1 MILAS
6 RQVEKPVSSRK
17 TPASPIHRKC
27 YTISMPAKKSLSKP
41 PAKPPANKADN
52 PKSASNKAAKPKHAR
67 RTTKAKTK
75 PAKWRNAL
83 IAILL
88 LTAMAAVL
96 SGLVYAYF
104 NQLSPRRPTALS
116 DEQYYFT
123 DSRYSGIR
131 SKFVTRQTNR
141 EKVSIE
147 YPLTKN
153 NKINKTVAQAID
165 RADSDFRYA
174 ATNILTFDQPLTE
187 TISYQVTHNNSVAL
201 SIIVNIKQDMHGAH
215 PVSLTHFWTFDKKSG
230 EVISLS
236 DLTEQSEKAAEEIVA
251 AARNNI
257 NETIKDRRQAE
268 LDLSET
274 ITQETL
280 SNFVITDGGN
290 SLAWPIG
297 QASLLPSAY
306 GEMTIKVPIAA
317 VAKYL
322 QNPTAR
328 KLANIPKPPE
338 PKPAP
343 APAAP
348 VPAPTTGNKV
358 IALTFDDGPGLYTA
372 QLLDILDQH
381 GAKATFFLIGSKVSS
396 QANVVHSIHARGHQ
410 LGNHSWSHPELP
422 KLPVNQI
429 AGEIDRTNDAIKQA
443 TGVTPT
449 ILRPPYGAVNGVVLE
464 QLRLRGMSSIL
475 WSVDTRDW
483 ADRNSEIVCS
493 RAVAGARPGAII
505 LMHDIHQTSVS
516 AVPCIL
522 SALKQQGYSF
532 VTVQGLLGNMA
543 AGAGY
548 P

>member
-1 MILAS
+1 
-6 RQVEKPVSSRK
+6 
-17 TPASPIHRKC
+17 
-27 YTISMPAKKSLSKP
+27 MPARGSRTKLIRKKQSKP
-41 PAKPPANKADN
+41 EVYISKKRIVVRFVILFFVVV
-52 PKSASNKAAKPKHAR
+52 AAG
-67 RTTKAKTK
+67 
-75 PAKWRNAL
+75 
-83 IAILL
+83 L
-88 LTAMAAVL
+88 LTFIHL
-96 SGLVYAYF
+96 QF
-104 NQLSPRRPTALS
+104 NQQLMRQPTPLS
-116 DEQYYFT
+116 DEKYYFT
-123 DSRYSGIR
+123 DSRYSEIR
-131 SKFVTRQTNR
+131 SKFVIRQTSR

-147 YPLTKN
+147 YPITKN
-153 NKINKTVAQAID
+153 NKINKTIAQVITRDD
-165 RADSDFRYA
+165 RDFRYI
-174 ATNILTFDQPLTE
+174 ATNVLSFNQPMTE
-187 TISYQVTHNNSVAL
+187 TISYQITHNNSAAL

-230 EVISLS
+230 EVITLN
-236 DLTEQSEKAAEEIVA
+236 DLTEQSEKAAEEIVV

-257 NETIKDRRQAE
+257 NETIKQRQQAE

-322 QNPTAR
+322 QNPTAQ

-343 APAAP
+343 KPTPA
-348 VPAPTTGNKV
+348 TSSGGKV
-358 IALTFDDGPGLYTA
+358 IALTFDDGPGPHTA
-372 QLLDILDQH
+372 HLLDILDQY
-381 GAKATFFLIGSKVSS
+381 GAKATFFLIGSKVSG
-396 QANVVHSIHARGHQ
+396 QASIVRSIHARGHQ

-422 KLPVNQI
+422 KLPVDQI

-443 TGVTPT
+443 TGVTPA

-483 ADRNSEIVCS
+483 ADRNSDIVCS
-493 RAVAGARPGAII
+493 RAVAGARPGVVI
-505 LMHDIHQTSVS
+505 LMHDIHQTSVG

-522 SALKQQGYSF
+522 SSLKQQGYSF
-532 VTVQGLLGNMA
+532 VTVQGLLGNMTP
-543 AGAGY
+543 GAGY

>member
-1 MILAS
+1 M
-6 RQVEKPVSSRK
+6 R
-17 TPASPIHRKC
+17 
-27 YTISMPAKKSLSKP
+27 
-41 PAKPPANKADN
+41 
-52 PKSASNKAAKPKHAR
+52 
-67 RTTKAKTK
+67 
-75 PAKWRNAL
+75 L
-83 IAILL
+83 IALL
-88 LTAMAAVL
+88 
-96 SGLVYAYF
+96 
-104 NQLSPRRPTALS
+104 
-116 DEQYYFT
+116 
-123 DSRYSGIR
+123 R
-131 SKFVTRQTNR
+131 SKY
-141 EKVSIE
+141 KDS
-147 YPLTKN
+147 
-153 NKINKTVAQAID
+153 VAQAID

-230 EVISLS
+230 EVISLN
-236 DLTEQSEKAAEEIVA
+236 DLTEQSEKAAGEIVE
-251 AARNNI
+251 AARNNLK
-257 NETIKDRRQAE
+257 ETIKQRRQAE
-268 LDLSET
+268 LDLNET

-280 SNFVITDGGN
+280 SNFVIIDSGN

-306 GEMTIKVPIAA
+306 GEMTIKLPIAA

-328 KLANIPKPPE
+328 KLANVPKPPE
-338 PKPAP
+338 PKPKP

-348 VPAPTTGNKV
+348 TVADSGSKV
-358 IALTFDDGPGLYTA
+358 IALTFDDGPGPYTA

-396 QANVVHSIHARGHQ
+396 QANVVRSIHARGHQ
-410 LGNHSWSHPELP
+410 LGNHSWSHSELP
-422 KLPVNQI
+422 KLPADQI
-429 AGEIDRTNDAIKQA
+429 ASEIDRTNDAIKQA
-443 TGVTPT
+443 TGVTPA
-449 ILRPPYGAVNGVVLE
+449 ILRPPYGAVNSAVLE
-464 QLRLRGMSSIL
+464 QLRLHGMSLVL

-483 ADRNSEIVCS
+483 ADRNSDIVCS
-493 RAVAGARPGAII
+493 RAVAGARPGAVI
-505 LMHDIHQTSVS
+505 LMHDIHQTSVG

>member
-1 MILAS
+1 MLARGS
-6 RQVEKPVSSRK
+6 RTKLIRK
-17 TPASPIHRKC
+17 KQ
-27 YTISMPAKKSLSKP
+27 SKP
-41 PAKPPANKADN
+41 EVYISKKRIVVRFVILFFVVV
-52 PKSASNKAAKPKHAR
+52 AAG
-67 RTTKAKTK
+67 
-75 PAKWRNAL
+75 
-83 IAILL
+83 L
-88 LTAMAAVL
+88 LTFIHL
-96 SGLVYAYF
+96 QF
-104 NQLSPRRPTALS
+104 NQQLMRQPTPLS
-116 DEQYYFT
+116 DEKYYFT
-123 DSRYSGIR
+123 DSRYSEIR
-131 SKFVTRQTNR
+131 SKFVIRQTSR

-147 YPLTKN
+147 YPITKN
-153 NKINKTVAQAID
+153 NKINKTIAQVITRDD
-165 RADSDFRYA
+165 RDFRYI
-174 ATNILTFDQPLTE
+174 ATNVLSFNQPMTE
-187 TISYQVTHNNSVAL
+187 TISYQITHNNSAAL
-201 SIIVNIKQDMHGAH
+201 SIIVNIKQDIHGAH

-257 NETIKDRRQAE
+257 KETIKQRQQAE

-306 GEMTIKVPIAA
+306 GEMTIKVPIDA

-343 APAAP
+343 KPAPAVPA
-348 VPAPTTGNKV
+348 PAPTTGNKV
-358 IALTFDDGPGLYTA
+358 IALTFDDGPGPYTA
-372 QLLDILDQH
+372 HLLDVLDQY

-396 QANVVHSIHARGHQ
+396 QANVVRSIHARGHQ

-422 KLPVNQI
+422 KLPVDQI

-443 TGVTPT
+443 TGVTPA

-505 LMHDIHQTSVS
+505 LMHDIHQTSVG

-543 AGAGY
+543 PGAGY

>member
-1 MILAS
+1 
-6 RQVEKPVSSRK
+6 
-17 TPASPIHRKC
+17 
-27 YTISMPAKKSLSKP
+27 MPARGSRTKLIRKKQSKP
-41 PAKPPANKADN
+41 EVYISKKRIVVRFVILFFVVI
-52 PKSASNKAAKPKHAR
+52 AAG
-67 RTTKAKTK
+67 
-75 PAKWRNAL
+75 
-83 IAILL
+83 L
-88 LTAMAAVL
+88 LTFIHL
-96 SGLVYAYF
+96 QF
-104 NQLSPRRPTALS
+104 NQQLMRQPTPLS
-116 DEQYYFT
+116 DEKYYFT
-123 DSRYSGIR
+123 DSRYSEIR
-131 SKFVTRQTNR
+131 SKFVIRQTSR

-147 YPLTKN
+147 YPITKN
-153 NKINKTVAQAID
+153 NKINKTIAQIINRDD
-165 RADSDFRYA
+165 RDFRYI
-174 ATNILTFDQPLTE
+174 ATNVLSFNQPMTE
-187 TISYQVTHNNSVAL
+187 TISYQITHNNSATL
-201 SIIVNIKQDMHGAH
+201 SIIVNIKQDIHGAH
-215 PVSLTHFWTFDKKSG
+215 PVSLAHFWTFDKKSG
-230 EVISLS
+230 EVITLS
-236 DLTEQSEKAAEEIVA
+236 DLTEQSEKATREIVA

-257 NETIKDRRQAE
+257 NETIKQRQQAE

-280 SNFVITDGGN
+280 SNFVITDVGN

-328 KLANIPKPPE
+328 KLANVPKPPE
-338 PKPAP
+338 PKPTPKP

-348 VPAPTTGNKV
+348 APAPTTGNKV
-358 IALTFDDGPGLYTA
+358 IALTFDDGPGPYTA
-372 QLLDILDQH
+372 HLLDVLDQY

-396 QANVVHSIHARGHQ
+396 QANVVRSIHARGHQ

-422 KLPVNQI
+422 KLPAGQI

-443 TGVTPT
+443 TGVTPA

-505 LMHDIHQTSVS
+505 LMHDIHQTSVG

-532 VTVQGLLGNMA
+532 VTVQGLLGNTTP
-543 AGAGY
+543 GVGY

>member
-1 MILAS
+1 
-6 RQVEKPVSSRK
+6 
-17 TPASPIHRKC
+17 
-27 YTISMPAKKSLSKP
+27 MPARGSRTKLIRKKQSKP
-41 PAKPPANKADN
+41 EVCISKKRIVVRFVILFFIVI
-52 PKSASNKAAKPKHAR
+52 AAGL
-67 RTTKAKTK
+67 
-75 PAKWRNAL
+75 L
-83 IAILL
+83 IFIHLQ
-88 LTAMAAVL
+88 
-96 SGLVYAYF
+96 F
-104 NQLSPRRPTALS
+104 NQQLMRQPTPLS
-116 DEQYYFT
+116 DEKYYFT
-123 DSRYSGIR
+123 DSRYSEIR
-131 SKFVTRQTNR
+131 SKFVIRQTSR

-147 YPLTKN
+147 YPITKN
-153 NKINKTVAQAID
+153 NKINKTIAQVITRDD
-165 RADSDFRYA
+165 RDFRYI
-174 ATNILTFDQPLTE
+174 ATNVLSFNQPMTE
-187 TISYQVTHNNSVAL
+187 TISYQITHNNSAAL

-230 EVISLS
+230 EVITLN
-236 DLTEQSEKAAEEIVA
+236 DLTEQSEKATEEIVA

-257 NETIKDRRQAE
+257 KETIKQRQQAE
-268 LDLSET
+268 LDLNET

-306 GEMTIKVPIAA
+306 GEMTIKVPIDA

-338 PKPAP
+338 PKPEPKP
-343 APAAP
+343 APAVPA
-348 VPAPTTGNKV
+348 PAPTTGNKV
-358 IALTFDDGPGLYTA
+358 IALTFDDGPGPYTA
-372 QLLDILDQH
+372 HLLDVLDQY

-396 QANVVHSIHARGHQ
+396 QANVVRSIHARGHQ

-422 KLPVNQI
+422 KLPVDQI

-443 TGVTPT
+443 TGVTPA

-483 ADRNSEIVCS
+483 ADRNSDIVCS
-493 RAVAGARPGAII
+493 RAVAGAQPGAII
-505 LMHDIHQTSVS
+505 LMHDIHQTSVG

-532 VTVQGLLGNMA
+532 VTVQGLLGNTTP
-543 AGAGY
+543 GVGY

>member
-1 MILAS
+1 
-6 RQVEKPVSSRK
+6 
-17 TPASPIHRKC
+17 
-27 YTISMPAKKSLSKP
+27 MPARGSRTKLIRKKQSKP
-41 PAKPPANKADN
+41 EVCISKKRIVVRFIILFFVVITAGL
-52 PKSASNKAAKPKHAR
+52 
-67 RTTKAKTK
+67 
-75 PAKWRNAL
+75 L
-83 IAILL
+83 IFIHLQ
-88 LTAMAAVL
+88 
-96 SGLVYAYF
+96 F
-104 NQLSPRRPTALS
+104 NQQLMRQPTPLS
-116 DEQYYFT
+116 DEKYYFT
-123 DSRYSGIR
+123 DSRYSEIR
-131 SKFVTRQTNR
+131 SKFVIRQTSR

-147 YPLTKN
+147 YPITKN
-153 NKINKTVAQAID
+153 NKINKTIAQVIT
-165 RADSDFRYA
+165 RADRDFRYT
-174 ATNILTFDQPLTE
+174 ATNVLTFNQPMTE
-187 TISYQVTHNNSVAL
+187 TISYQITHNNSAAL

-236 DLTEQSEKAAEEIVA
+236 DLTEQSEKAIGEIVA

-257 NETIKDRRQAE
+257 NETIKQRQQAE
-268 LDLSET
+268 LDLNET

-306 GEMTIKVPIAA
+306 GEMTIKVPIDA

-338 PKPAP
+338 PKPEPKP
-343 APAAP
+343 APAVPA
-348 VPAPTTGNKV
+348 PAPTTGNKV
-358 IALTFDDGPGLYTA
+358 IALTFDDGPGPHTA
-372 QLLDILDQH
+372 HLLDILDQY

-396 QANVVHSIHARGHQ
+396 QANIVRSIHARGHQ

-422 KLPVNQI
+422 KLPVDQI

-443 TGVTPT
+443 TGVTPA

-483 ADRNSEIVCS
+483 ADRNSDIVCS
-493 RAVAGARPGAII
+493 RAVAGARPGAVI
-505 LMHDIHQTSVS
+505 LMHDIHQTSVG

-532 VTVQGLLGNMA
+532 VTVQGLIGNMA
-543 AGAGY
+543 AGVGY

>member
-1 MILAS
+1 
-6 RQVEKPVSSRK
+6 
-17 TPASPIHRKC
+17 
-27 YTISMPAKKSLSKP
+27 MPARGSRTKLIRKKQSKP
-41 PAKPPANKADN
+41 EVYISKKRIVVRFVILFFVVV
-52 PKSASNKAAKPKHAR
+52 AAGL
-67 RTTKAKTK
+67 
-75 PAKWRNAL
+75 L
-83 IAILL
+83 IFIHLQ
-88 LTAMAAVL
+88 
-96 SGLVYAYF
+96 F
-104 NQLSPRRPTALS
+104 NQQLMRQPTPLS
-116 DEQYYFT
+116 DEKYYFT
-123 DSRYSGIR
+123 DSRYSEIR
-131 SKFVTRQTNR
+131 SKFVIRQTSR

-147 YPLTKN
+147 YPITKN
-153 NKINKTVAQAID
+153 NKINKTIAQVITRDD
-165 RADSDFRYA
+165 RDFRYI
-174 ATNILTFDQPLTE
+174 ATNVLSFNQPMTE
-187 TISYQVTHNNSVAL
+187 TISYQITHNNSAAL
-201 SIIVNIKQDMHGAH
+201 SIIVNIKQDIHGAH

-236 DLTEQSEKAAEEIVA
+236 DLTEQSEKAAEEIVV

-257 NETIKDRRQAE
+257 NETIKQRQQAE

-280 SNFVITDGGN
+280 SNFVITDGGS

-328 KLANIPKPPE
+328 KLANVPKPPE

-343 APAAP
+343 KPAPAVPA
-348 VPAPTTGNKV
+348 PAPTTGNKV
-358 IALTFDDGPGLYTA
+358 IALTFDDGPGPYTA
-372 QLLDILDQH
+372 HLLDVLDQY

-396 QANVVHSIHARGHQ
+396 QANVVRSIHARGHQ

-422 KLPVNQI
+422 KLPVDQI

-443 TGVTPT
+443 TGVTPA

-483 ADRNSEIVCS
+483 ADRNSDIVCS
-493 RAVAGARPGAII
+493 RAVAGARPGAVI
-505 LMHDIHQTSVS
+505 LMHDIHQTSVG

-532 VTVQGLLGNMA
+532 VTVQGLIGNMA
-543 AGAGY
+543 AGVGY

>member
-1 MILAS
+1 
-6 RQVEKPVSSRK
+6 
-17 TPASPIHRKC
+17 
-27 YTISMPAKKSLSKP
+27 MPARGSRTKLIRKKQSKP
-41 PAKPPANKADN
+41 EVCISKKRIVVRFVILFFVVV
-52 PKSASNKAAKPKHAR
+52 AAGL
-67 RTTKAKTK
+67 
-75 PAKWRNAL
+75 L
-83 IAILL
+83 IFIHLQ
-88 LTAMAAVL
+88 
-96 SGLVYAYF
+96 F
-104 NQLSPRRPTALS
+104 NQQLMRQPTPLS
-116 DEQYYFT
+116 DEKYYFT
-123 DSRYSGIR
+123 DSRYSEIR
-131 SKFVTRQTNR
+131 SKFVIRQTSR

-147 YPLTKN
+147 YPITKN
-153 NKINKTVAQAID
+153 NKINKTIAQIINRDD
-165 RADSDFRYA
+165 RDFRYI
-174 ATNILTFDQPLTE
+174 ATNVLSFNQPMTE
-187 TISYQVTHNNSVAL
+187 TISYQITHNNSAAL
-201 SIIVNIKQDMHGAH
+201 SIIVNIKQDIHGAH

-230 EVISLS
+230 EVINLS

-257 NETIKDRRQAE
+257 KETIKQRQQAE

-280 SNFVITDGGN
+280 SNFIITDGGN
-290 SLAWPIG
+290 SIAWPIG

-322 QNPTAR
+322 QNSTAR

-338 PKPAP
+338 PKPEPKP
-343 APAAP
+343 APAVPA
-348 VPAPTTGNKV
+348 PAPTTGNKV
-358 IALTFDDGPGLYTA
+358 IALTFDDGPGPYTA
-372 QLLDILDQH
+372 HLLDVLDQY

-396 QANVVHSIHARGHQ
+396 QANVVRNIQARGHQ

-422 KLPVNQI
+422 KLPVDQI

-443 TGVTPT
+443 TGVTPA
-449 ILRPPYGAVNGVVLE
+449 ILRPPYGAVNGAVLE

-483 ADRNSEIVCS
+483 ADRNSDIVCS

-505 LMHDIHQTSVS
+505 LMHDIHQTSVG

>member
-1 MILAS
+1 MPTKKIQSKPQKSSAK
-6 RQVEKPVSSRK
+6 RQSARSSRGPK
-17 TPASPIHRKC
+17 TNTAPANRPR
-27 YTISMPAKKSLSKP
+27 LSSILFTTLLLLVVTAIGILFYFHSKQP
-41 PAKPPANKADN
+41 PA
-52 PKSASNKAAKPKHAR
+52 
-67 RTTKAKTK
+67 
-75 PAKWRNAL
+75 
-83 IAILL
+83 
-88 LTAMAAVL
+88 
-96 SGLVYAYF
+96 
-104 NQLSPRRPTALS
+104 QRPTVLE
-116 DEQYYFT
+116 DEKYYFT
-123 DSRYSGIR
+123 DSRYAGIR
-131 SKFVTRQTNR
+131 SKFVTRDTKH

-147 YPLTKN
+147 YPITSN
-153 NKINKTVAQAID
+153 SKINKLIARTID
-165 RADSDFRYA
+165 RADGDFRHT
-174 ATNILTFDQPLTE
+174 ATNTPTFDRPMTE
-187 TISYQVTHNNSVAL
+187 TISYQVTHNNSTAL
-201 SIIVNIKQDMHGAH
+201 SMIVNIKQDMHGAH

-236 DLTEQSEKAAEEIVA
+236 DLTEQSEKATGEIVA

-257 NETIKDRRQAE
+257 NETIKQRQQAE
-268 LDLSET
+268 LDLNET

-306 GEMTIKVPIAA
+306 GELTIKVPTAA

-322 QNPTAR
+322 QNSTAQ
-328 KLANIPKPPE
+328 KLANFPKPPE
-338 PKPAP
+338 PKPNP

-348 VPAPTTGNKV
+348 PAANSGNKV
-358 IALTFDDGPGLYTA
+358 IALTFDDGPGPYTA

-381 GAKATFFLIGSKVSS
+381 GAKATFFLIGSKVSA
-396 QANVVHSIHARGHQ
+396 QADVLRRMHARGHQ

-422 KLPVNQI
+422 KLPVDQI
-429 AGEIDRTNDAIKQA
+429 TGEIDRTNDAIKQA
-443 TGVTPT
+443 TGVKPT

-464 QLRLRGMSSIL
+464 QLRLRSMSSIL

-483 ADRNSEIVCS
+483 ADRNSDIVCS
-493 RAVAGARPGAII
+493 RAVAGAHPGAII
-505 LMHDIHQTSVS
+505 LMHDIHQTSVG

-532 VTVQGLLGNMA
+532 VTVQGLIGNMV

>member
-1 MILAS
+1 
-6 RQVEKPVSSRK
+6 
-17 TPASPIHRKC
+17 
-27 YTISMPAKKSLSKP
+27 MPARGSRTKLIRKKQSKP
-41 PAKPPANKADN
+41 EVYISKKRIVVRFIILFFVVI
-52 PKSASNKAAKPKHAR
+52 AAGL
-67 RTTKAKTK
+67 
-75 PAKWRNAL
+75 L
-83 IAILL
+83 IFIHLQ
-88 LTAMAAVL
+88 
-96 SGLVYAYF
+96 F
-104 NQLSPRRPTALS
+104 NQQLMRQPTPLS
-116 DEQYYFT
+116 DEKYYFT
-123 DSRYSGIR
+123 DSRYSKIR
-131 SKFVTRQTNR
+131 SKFVIRQTSR

-147 YPLTKN
+147 YPITKN
-153 NKINKTVAQAID
+153 NKINKTIAQVITRDD
-165 RADSDFRYA
+165 RDFRYI
-174 ATNILTFDQPLTE
+174 ATNVLSFNQPMTE
-187 TISYQVTHNNSVAL
+187 TISYQITHNNSAAL
-201 SIIVNIKQDMHGAH
+201 SIIVNIKQDIHGAH

-257 NETIKDRRQAE
+257 NETIKQRQQAE

-328 KLANIPKPPE
+328 KLVNIPKPPE

-343 APAAP
+343 KPAPAVPA
-348 VPAPTTGNKV
+348 PAPTTGNKV
-358 IALTFDDGPGLYTA
+358 IALTFDDGPGPHTA
-372 QLLDILDQH
+372 HLLDVLDQY

-396 QANVVHSIHARGHQ
+396 QANVVRSIHARGHQ

-443 TGVTPT
+443 TGVTPA

-483 ADRNSEIVCS
+483 ADRNSDIVCS

-505 LMHDIHQTSVS
+505 LMHDIHQTSVN

-543 AGAGY
+543 AGVGY

>member
-1 MILAS
+1 
-6 RQVEKPVSSRK
+6 
-17 TPASPIHRKC
+17 
-27 YTISMPAKKSLSKP
+27 MPARGSRTKLIRKKQSKP
-41 PAKPPANKADN
+41 EVCISKKRIVVRFIILFFVVI
-52 PKSASNKAAKPKHAR
+52 AAGL
-67 RTTKAKTK
+67 
-75 PAKWRNAL
+75 L
-83 IAILL
+83 IFIHLQ
-88 LTAMAAVL
+88 
-96 SGLVYAYF
+96 F
-104 NQLSPRRPTALS
+104 NQQLMRQPTPLS
-116 DEQYYFT
+116 DEKYYFT
-123 DSRYSGIR
+123 DSRYSEIR
-131 SKFVTRQTNR
+131 SKFVIRQTSR

-147 YPLTKN
+147 YPITKN
-153 NKINKTVAQAID
+153 NKINKTIAQVITRDD
-165 RADSDFRYA
+165 RDFRYI
-174 ATNILTFDQPLTE
+174 ATNVLSFNQPMTE
-187 TISYQVTHNNSVAL
+187 TISYQITHNNSAAL

-257 NETIKDRRQAE
+257 KETIKQRQQAE

-306 GEMTIKVPIAA
+306 GEMTIKVPIDA

-328 KLANIPKPPE
+328 KLTNIPKPPE

-343 APAAP
+343 KPAPAAP
-348 VPAPTTGNKV
+348 APAPTTGNKV
-358 IALTFDDGPGLYTA
+358 IALTFDDGPGPYTA
-372 QLLDILDQH
+372 HLLDVLDQY

-396 QANVVHSIHARGHQ
+396 QANVVRSIHARGHQ

-422 KLPVNQI
+422 KLPVDQI

-443 TGVTPT
+443 TGVTPA

-483 ADRNSEIVCS
+483 ADRNSDIVCS
-493 RAVAGARPGAII
+493 RAVAGARPGAVI
-505 LMHDIHQTSVS
+505 LMHDIHQTSVG

>member
-1 MILAS
+1 
-6 RQVEKPVSSRK
+6 
-17 TPASPIHRKC
+17 
-27 YTISMPAKKSLSKP
+27 MPARGSRTKLIRKKQSKP
-41 PAKPPANKADN
+41 EVCISKKRIVVRFIILFFVVITAGL
-52 PKSASNKAAKPKHAR
+52 
-67 RTTKAKTK
+67 
-75 PAKWRNAL
+75 L
-83 IAILL
+83 IFIHLQ
-88 LTAMAAVL
+88 
-96 SGLVYAYF
+96 F
-104 NQLSPRRPTALS
+104 NQQLMRQPTPLS
-116 DEQYYFT
+116 DEKYYFT
-123 DSRYSGIR
+123 DSRYSEIR
-131 SKFVTRQTNR
+131 SKFVIRQTSR

-147 YPLTKN
+147 YPITKN
-153 NKINKTVAQAID
+153 NKINKTIAQVITRDD
-165 RADSDFRYA
+165 RDFRYI
-174 ATNILTFDQPLTE
+174 ATNVLSFNQPMTE
-187 TISYQVTHNNSVAL
+187 TISYQITHNNSAAL

-257 NETIKDRRQAE
+257 KETIKQRQQAE

-306 GEMTIKVPIAA
+306 GEMTIKVPIDA

-328 KLANIPKPPE
+328 KLTNIPKPPE

-343 APAAP
+343 KPAPAAP
-348 VPAPTTGNKV
+348 APAPTTGNKV
-358 IALTFDDGPGLYTA
+358 IALTFDDGPGPYTA
-372 QLLDILDQH
+372 HLLDVLDQY

-396 QANVVHSIHARGHQ
+396 QANVVRSIHARGHQ

-422 KLPVNQI
+422 KLPVDQI

-443 TGVTPT
+443 TGVTPA

-483 ADRNSEIVCS
+483 ADRNSDIVCS
-493 RAVAGARPGAII
+493 RAVAGARPGAVI
-505 LMHDIHQTSVS
+505 LMHDIHQTSVG

>member
-1 MILAS
+1 
-6 RQVEKPVSSRK
+6 
-17 TPASPIHRKC
+17 
-27 YTISMPAKKSLSKP
+27 MPARGSRTKLIRKKQSKP
-41 PAKPPANKADN
+41 EVYISKKRIVVRFVILFFVVV
-52 PKSASNKAAKPKHAR
+52 AAGL
-67 RTTKAKTK
+67 
-75 PAKWRNAL
+75 L
-83 IAILL
+83 IFIHLQ
-88 LTAMAAVL
+88 
-96 SGLVYAYF
+96 F
-104 NQLSPRRPTALS
+104 NQQLMRQPTPLS
-116 DEQYYFT
+116 DEKYYFT
-123 DSRYSGIR
+123 DSRYSEIR
-131 SKFVTRQTNR
+131 SKFVIRQTSR

-147 YPLTKN
+147 YPITKN
-153 NKINKTVAQAID
+153 NKINKTIAQVITRDD
-165 RADSDFRYA
+165 RDFRYI
-174 ATNILTFDQPLTE
+174 ATNVLSFNQPMTE
-187 TISYQVTHNNSVAL
+187 TISYQITHNNSAAL
-201 SIIVNIKQDMHGAH
+201 SIIVNIKQDIHGAH

-236 DLTEQSEKAAEEIVA
+236 DLTEQSEKAAEEIVV

-257 NETIKDRRQAE
+257 NETIKQRQQAE

-306 GEMTIKVPIAA
+306 GEMPIKVPIAA

-328 KLANIPKPPE
+328 KLANVPKPPE

-343 APAAP
+343 KPAPAVPA
-348 VPAPTTGNKV
+348 PAPTTGNKV
-358 IALTFDDGPGLYTA
+358 IALTFDDGPGPYTA
-372 QLLDILDQH
+372 HLLDVLDQY

-396 QANVVHSIHARGHQ
+396 QANVVRSIHARGHQ

-422 KLPVNQI
+422 KLPVDQI

-443 TGVTPT
+443 TGVTPA

-483 ADRNSEIVCS
+483 ADRNSDIVCS
-493 RAVAGARPGAII
+493 RAVAGARPGAVI
-505 LMHDIHQTSVS
+505 LMHDIHQTSVG

-532 VTVQGLLGNMA
+532 VTVQGLIGNMA
-543 AGAGY
+543 AGVGY

>member
-1 MILAS
+1 
-6 RQVEKPVSSRK
+6 
-17 TPASPIHRKC
+17 
-27 YTISMPAKKSLSKP
+27 MPARGSRTKLIRKNQSKP
-41 PAKPPANKADN
+41 EVHISKKRIVVRFVILFFVVV
-52 PKSASNKAAKPKHAR
+52 AAG
-67 RTTKAKTK
+67 
-75 PAKWRNAL
+75 
-83 IAILL
+83 L
-88 LTAMAAVL
+88 LTFIHL
-96 SGLVYAYF
+96 QF
-104 NQLSPRRPTALS
+104 NQQPMRQPTPLS
-116 DEQYYFT
+116 DEKYYFT
-123 DSRYSGIR
+123 DSRYSEIR
-131 SKFVTRQTNR
+131 SKFVIRQTSR

-147 YPLTKN
+147 YPITKN
-153 NKINKTVAQAID
+153 NKINKTIAQIINRDD
-165 RADSDFRYA
+165 RDFRYI
-174 ATNILTFDQPLTE
+174 ATNVLSFNQPMTE
-187 TISYQVTHNNSVAL
+187 TISYQITHNNSAAL

-236 DLTEQSEKAAEEIVA
+236 DLTEQSEKATGEIVA

-257 NETIKDRRQAE
+257 NETIKQRQQAE

-306 GEMTIKVPIAA
+306 GEMTIKMPIAA

-338 PKPAP
+338 PEPKPKP

-348 VPAPTTGNKV
+348 TPAAAGKT
-358 IALTFDDGPGLYTA
+358 IALTFDDGPGPYTA

-381 GAKATFFLIGSKVSS
+381 GAKATFFLIGSKVSA
-396 QANVVHSIHARGHQ
+396 QADVLRRMHSRGHQ

-422 KLPVNQI
+422 KLPVDQI
-429 AGEIDRTNDAIKQA
+429 AGEIDRTNEAIRQA
-443 TGVTPT
+443 TGVKPS
-449 ILRPPYGAVNGVVLE
+449 ILRPPYGAVNSAVLE

-483 ADRNSEIVCS
+483 ADRNSDIVCS
-493 RAVAGARPGAII
+493 RAVAGAHPGAII
-505 LMHDIHQTSVS
+505 LMHDIHQTSVN

-522 SALKQQGYSF
+522 NALKQQGYSF
-532 VTVQGLLGNMA
+532 VTVQGLIGNMA

>member
-1 MILAS
+1 
-6 RQVEKPVSSRK
+6 
-17 TPASPIHRKC
+17 
-27 YTISMPAKKSLSKP
+27 MPARGSRTKLIRKKQSKP
-41 PAKPPANKADN
+41 EVCISKKRIVVRFVILFFVVV
-52 PKSASNKAAKPKHAR
+52 AAGL
-67 RTTKAKTK
+67 
-75 PAKWRNAL
+75 L
-83 IAILL
+83 IFIHLQ
-88 LTAMAAVL
+88 
-96 SGLVYAYF
+96 F
-104 NQLSPRRPTALS
+104 NHQLMRQPTPLS
-116 DEQYYFT
+116 DEKYYFT
-123 DSRYSGIR
+123 DSRYSEIR
-131 SKFVTRQTNR
+131 SKFVIRQTSR

-147 YPLTKN
+147 YPITKN
-153 NKINKTVAQAID
+153 NKINKTIAQIINRDD
-165 RADSDFRYA
+165 RDFRYI
-174 ATNILTFDQPLTE
+174 ATNVLSFNQPMTE
-187 TISYQVTHNNSVAL
+187 TISYQITHNNSAAL

-230 EVISLS
+230 EVISLN
-236 DLTEQSEKAAEEIVA
+236 DLTEQSEKATREIVA

-257 NETIKDRRQAE
+257 KETIKQRQQAE
-268 LDLSET
+268 LDLNET

-306 GEMTIKVPIAA
+306 GEMTIKVPIDA

-338 PKPAP
+338 PKPEPKP

-348 VPAPTTGNKV
+348 APAPTTGNKV
-358 IALTFDDGPGLYTA
+358 IALTFDDGPGPHTA
-372 QLLDILDQH
+372 HLLDILDQY

-396 QANVVHSIHARGHQ
+396 QANVVRSIQARGHQ

-422 KLPVNQI
+422 KLPVDQI
-429 AGEIDRTNDAIKQA
+429 AGEVDRTNEAIKQV
-443 TGVTPT
+443 TGVTPA

-483 ADRNSEIVCS
+483 ADRNSDIVCS

-505 LMHDIHQTSVS
+505 LMHDIHQTSVG

-522 SALKQQGYSF
+522 SALKQQGYLF
-532 VTVQGLLGNMA
+532 VTVQGLLSNMA

>member
-1 MILAS
+1 
-6 RQVEKPVSSRK
+6 
-17 TPASPIHRKC
+17 
-27 YTISMPAKKSLSKP
+27 MPARGSRTKLIRKKQSKP
-41 PAKPPANKADN
+41 EVYISKKRIVVRFVILFFVVV
-52 PKSASNKAAKPKHAR
+52 AAG
-67 RTTKAKTK
+67 
-75 PAKWRNAL
+75 
-83 IAILL
+83 L
-88 LTAMAAVL
+88 LTFIHL
-96 SGLVYAYF
+96 QF
-104 NQLSPRRPTALS
+104 NQQPMRQPTPLS
-116 DEQYYFT
+116 DEKYYFT
-123 DSRYSGIR
+123 DSRYSEIR
-131 SKFVTRQTNR
+131 SKFVIRQTSR

-147 YPLTKN
+147 YPITKN
-153 NKINKTVAQAID
+153 NKINKTIAQVITRDD
-165 RADSDFRYA
+165 RDFRYI
-174 ATNILTFDQPLTE
+174 ATNVLSFNQPMTE
-187 TISYQVTHNNSVAL
+187 TISYQITHNNSAAL
-201 SIIVNIKQDMHGAH
+201 SIIVNIKQDIHGAH

-251 AARNNI
+251 AARNNLK
-257 NETIKDRRQAE
+257 ETIKQRQQPE
-268 LDLSET
+268 LDLNET
-274 ITQETL
+274 ITQEIL
-280 SNFVITDGGN
+280 SNFIITDGGN
-290 SLAWPIG
+290 SIAWPIG

-328 KLANIPKPPE
+328 KLANIPKPPA
-338 PKPAP
+338 PKPEPASTPVAP
-343 APAAP
+343 APA
-348 VPAPTTGNKV
+348 PAPTTGNKV
-358 IALTFDDGPGLYTA
+358 IALTFDDGPGPYTA
-372 QLLDILDQH
+372 HLLDVLDQY

-396 QANVVHSIHARGHQ
+396 QANVVRNIQARGHQ

-422 KLPVNQI
+422 KLPVDQI

-443 TGVTPT
+443 TGVTPA
-449 ILRPPYGAVNGVVLE
+449 ILRPPYGAVNGAVLE

-483 ADRNSEIVCS
+483 ADRNSDIVCS

-505 LMHDIHQTSVS
+505 LMHDIHQTSVN

-532 VTVQGLLGNMA
+532 VTVQGLIGNMA

>member
-1 MILAS
+1 
-6 RQVEKPVSSRK
+6 
-17 TPASPIHRKC
+17 
-27 YTISMPAKKSLSKP
+27 MPTKKIQSKP
-41 PAKPPANKADN
+41 QKSSAKRQSARPSRGSKTNTAPANRPGLSSILFTTLLLLVVTAIGVLFYFHSKQPPA
-52 PKSASNKAAKPKHAR
+52 
-67 RTTKAKTK
+67 
-75 PAKWRNAL
+75 
-83 IAILL
+83 
-88 LTAMAAVL
+88 
-96 SGLVYAYF
+96 
-104 NQLSPRRPTALS
+104 QRPTVLE
-116 DEQYYFT
+116 DEKYYFA
-123 DSRYSGIR
+123 DSRYAGIR
-131 SKFVTRQTNR
+131 SKFVTRDTKH

-147 YPLTKN
+147 YPITSN
-153 NKINKTVAQAID
+153 SKINKLIARVID
-165 RADSDFRYA
+165 RADGDFRHT
-174 ATNILTFDQPLTE
+174 ATNAPTFDRPMTE

-230 EVISLS
+230 EVIDL
-236 DLTEQSEKAAEEIVA
+236 DNLTEKSEEAIKAIVT
-251 AARNNI
+251 AARHDVAQ
-257 NETIKDRRQAE
+257 TIRQRQQPEAN
-268 LDLSET
+268 LDEM
-274 ITQETL
+274 ITKEAL
-280 SNFVITDGGN
+280 SNFTITDDGN
-290 SLAWPIG
+290 TLAWPIG

-306 GEMTIKVPIAA
+306 GELTIKVPTAA

-338 PKPAP
+338 PKPKP

-348 VPAPTTGNKV
+348 PAANSGNKV
-358 IALTFDDGPGLYTA
+358 IALTFDDGPGPYTA

-381 GAKATFFLIGSKVSS
+381 GAKATFFLIGSKVSG
-396 QANVVHSIHARGHQ
+396 QASVVRNIQARGHQ

-422 KLPVNQI
+422 KLPVGQI

-443 TGVTPT
+443 TGIKPT
-449 ILRPPYGAVNGVVLE
+449 VMRPPYGAVNSVVLE
-464 QLRLRGMSSIL
+464 QLRLHGMSSIL

-483 ADRNSEIVCS
+483 ADRNSDIVCS
-493 RAVAGARPGAII
+493 RAVAGAHPGAII
-505 LMHDIHQTSVS
+505 LMHDIHQTSVG